1 MESMDL
7 LIYTFIVCSVSFM
20 IGIVVGGIRRE

>member
-7 LIYTFIVCSVSFM
+7 LLKN
-20 IGIVVGGIRRE
+20 